1 MKRTALVLL
10 LASGLA
16 SFGSAP
22 APGVAAESG
31 AASARAARAISAYVD
46 GPYELYSR
54 GPHTWEAFPSGG
66 NGTFTYQWD
75 VKWDLDPNGTW
86 ISTGTDKTTGF
97 PVEDYMGDF
106 ELRVKVTSGS
116 EVAYAYWY
124 VNNMQ

>member
-10 LASGLA
+10 LTSALA
-16 SFGSAP
+16 STGAAP
-22 APGVAAESG
+22 LPPQAVE

-66 NGTFTYQWD
+66 NGTFTYQWE

-86 ISTGTDKTTGF
+86 ISTGTDKTTSF
-97 PVEDYMGDF
+97 TVEDYMGDF

>member
-1 MKRTALVLL
+1 MKRIALSLL
-10 LASGLA
+10 LASALA
-16 SFGSAP
+16 SVGAAP
-22 APGVAAESG
+22 LPRPAVEPG
-31 AASARAARAISAYVD
+31 AASARAARAISVYVD

-86 ISTGTDKTTGF
+86 ISTGTDKTTSF
-97 PVEDYMGDF
+97 TVEDYMGDF
-106 ELRVKVTSGS
+106 ELRVKATSGS